1 MASRRDDISFSYF
14 RTEKMSRTRKRA
26 TTPTTWDSYRI
37 SRPRTMTPAR
47 KPRNSRLLSGHTNT
61 TNKTLS
67 FVDTLTG
74 MNTAVG
80 SLAHK
85 VYRANSSYDPDYA
98 LGGQYAY
105 GHQTMGDRFEKYY
118 AKSARLSVLGSSYNV
133 LSSPIQLYALVWAD
147 NTETFSSTTPLNTA
161 MGICKANGGKVFRL
175 TNTVPQGPGALGSVK
190 VRTKDVYRNG
200 IKDDKNIGGPTSN
213 PENLLF
219 FHVVVAQVSAS
230 VETTCSTELTVELSY
245 EELWFDPVDRL

>member
-147 NTETFSSTTPLNTA
+147 NTETFSSTTPTEYRYGNLQ
-161 MGICKANGGKVFRL
+161 GKWRKGFQTDEHCPSRPWSARFCEG
-175 TNTVPQGPGALGSVK
+175 TDEGRIPERNQG
-190 VRTKDVYRNG
+190 RQEHR
-200 IKDDKNIGGPTSN
+200 GPTSN